1 MKIFATI
8 VLTLLIFGGCSVNTP
23 PVSEYRI
30 NTKIQN
36 KNFKESTC
44 RDKSLKVVQAFSS
57 SSLMSINMNYGIG
70 LHKQYVFSQSQWA
83 ESPNRAIT
91 SEIVKYIKSINLF
104 KNVQIS
110 KSRTLNSV
118 LLETNIEDFMQYFS
132 SDEKESYANVS
143 ITLTLLSSKTNLYI
157 SSKTFK
163 SKVKVENMNAN
174 SGVTALNRALEN
186 VLKESGEWLSDEC
199 K

>member
-1 MKIFATI
+1 MKIFASI
-8 VLTLLIFGGCSVNTP
+8 ILTLLIFGGCSVNTP

-36 KNFKESTC
+36 LNFKESGC

-57 SSLMSINMNYGIG
+57 SSLMSLNMNYGQG
-70 LHKQYVFSQSQWA
+70 VHKQYVFTQSQWA

-110 KSRTLNSV
+110 KSRTVNSV

-132 SDEKESYANVS
+132 TDAKESYANVS
-143 ITLTLLSSKTNLYI
+143 ITLTLLESKTSLFI
-157 SSKTFK
+157 STKTFN
-163 SKVKVENMNAN
+163 SKVKVKNMDAD
-174 SGVTALNRALEN
+174 SGVVALNKALEN
-186 VLKESGEWLSDEC
+186 VLKESGVWLKSVC